1 MSINSKIAIRG
12 VGKVYRSAGGEAV
25 QALAP
30 IDMQVADGE
39 FVSIVGPSGCG
50 KSTLL
55 NIIAGFEQATWG
67 EVLIDGN
74 LVVAPGA
81 ERGVVFQQYAL
92 FPWLSVE
99 GNIAFG
105 PQSRG
110 LPIREVRDRVARGVN
125 LARLE
130 GFERKYPHELSGG
143 MKQRCALARCIA
155 NDPQVMLMDEPLAAL
170 DALTR
175 ESLQNELLR
184 IWDEASQQKR
194 KTVIYITHSIEEAI
208 FLSDRIIVMSDR
220 PGRIKETVA
229 VPFDRPRIDGVRV
242 QPEFHKLHDQV
253 WRILHGDVHQ

>member
-1 MSINSKIAIRG
+1 
-12 VGKVYRSAGGEAV
+12 
-25 QALAP
+25 
-30 IDMQVADGE
+30 
-39 FVSIVGPSGCG
+39 
-50 KSTLL
+50 
-55 NIIAGFEQATWG
+55 
-67 EVLIDGN
+67 
-74 LVVAPGA
+74 
-81 ERGVVFQQYAL
+81 
-92 FPWLSVE
+92 
-99 GNIAFG
+99 
-105 PQSRG
+105 
-110 LPIREVRDRVARGVN
+110 
-125 LARLE
+125 
-130 GFERKYPHELSGG
+130 
-143 MKQRCALARCIA
+143 
-155 NDPQVMLMDEPLAAL
+155 MLMDEPLAAL